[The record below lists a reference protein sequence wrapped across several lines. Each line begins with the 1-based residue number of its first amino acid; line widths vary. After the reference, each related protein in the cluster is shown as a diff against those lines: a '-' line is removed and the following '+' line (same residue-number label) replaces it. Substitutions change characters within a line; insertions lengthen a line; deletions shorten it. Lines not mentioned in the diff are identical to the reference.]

1 MSTETDRLE
10 RLLRIARDDTGG
22 FRRVVQILL
31 SLWNGDQYRA
41 DLQELLYLDS
51 RLFGD
56 IMFLLRY
63 LYEGYLQL
71 DSLVG
76 EEHTRKTAI
85 TH

>member
-51 RLFGD
+51 RLFGV
-56 IMFLLRY
+56 LRCKPNGTVFV
-63 LYEGYLQL
+63 LPLQ
-71 DSLVG
+71 G
-76 EEHTRKTAI
+76 P
-85 TH
+85 